1 MASTSKLNKDLWT
14 NITRLK
20 LLTKPDAPVKFIL
33 EKTPFDD
40 EEDEECPKVRDE
52 YLISGRI
59 LPNSNIFKDGAY
71 RIEMKLIPRYP
82 IEPPEVRFL
91 TRIYHPNIAS
101 DGKFCYQL
109 LNNASKWTK
118 GTTLAAAVQTVVKY
132 VDNPDADYA
141 VNYEIGKEYMEN
153 RPEFNRKASEMVK
166 KYSLPRQ

>member
-1 MASTSKLNKDLWT
+1 MKVTPS
-14 NITRLK
+14 
-20 LLTKPDAPVKFIL
+20 F
-33 EKTPFDD
+33 PFD
-40 EEDEECPKVRDE
+40 
-52 YLISGRI
+52 
-59 LPNSNIFKDGAY
+59 
-71 RIEMKLIPRYP
+71 
-82 IEPPEVRFL
+82 PPEVRFL